1 MAGVVVLACLVVA
14 LSLTMPSAAAHG
26 PRSRISAFGFIMCLH
41 AVMWPTATGA
51 RFGLVPLPFAP
62 GSCATLQ
69 VSSVGMFLIS
79 SVTSAHIALE
89 WQAEDE
95 RVIARFG
102 HGGWVLV
109 SRGFLAAISLVIADG
124 WITYLLLT
132 GQIVTFELAVATM
145 VFRALVHSAWVPLAQ
160 AVLDAIVPGAQQ
172 PGGWDSF
179 FGWLATSR
187 SRRGRCRTTV
197 EVVSEVVLMVR
208 IASMVMIVT
217 MMVVFGTWPV
227 CSAWN
232 RLVSQ
237 ADPPAPFPAG
247 LDAGAKDT
255 QELFFAMAVL
265 DAGFNVAAFG
275 NMLGPAVSM
284 TLQLQLGLT
293 AARTAQQAKADRQLL
308 HAVTYVSHH
317 TRGPL
322 NAAVLCLAVLQDSVA
337 MLALGSFAAA
347 AGARREARKLLPHDP
362 KGSGAV
368 SSSGLVSASASAE
381 PSASPSV
388 QVAVS
393 VVAAVGDLGRPPTFE
408 AVPPPAGAG
417 PAVAGELVVEVRYD
431 GDGFDAAQLLERDPF
446 EPFDR
451 SGAASSTTATA
462 EDLLSG
468 DGLRLAVLRGVAT
481 SLHGEAGVASG
492 GRHDDATVLRVE
504 RRLLERWGARVEGF
518 ADGADVVARL
528 RELQTTGG
536 RFPDTLVIDSQMP
549 RLDGLAT
556 VRALRAMGRGVA
568 WGQAVDATGRRVG
581 GDERWSASGPL
592 LVLATGE
599 SSRPLEAEARGLG
612 VREVLVKPLRADRL
626 LEGLTH

>member
-1 MAGVVVLACLVVA
+1 
-14 LSLTMPSAAAHG
+14 
-26 PRSRISAFGFIMCLH
+26 MCLH
-41 AVMWPTATGA
+41 AAMWPTATGA

-95 RVIARFG
+95 REIARFG
-102 HGGWVLV
+102 HSGWVLV
-109 SRGFLAAISLVIADG
+109 SRGFLAAMSLVIADG

-187 SRRGRCRTTV
+187 SRRGRCRSTV

-322 NAAVLCLAVLQDSVA
+322 NAAVLCLAVLQ
-337 MLALGSFAAA
+337 ALQALHVEIILKFDQSF
-347 AGARREARKLLPHDP
+347 
-362 KGSGAV
+362 SI
-368 SSSGLVSASASAE
+368 
-381 PSASPSV
+381 
-388 QVAVS
+388 QN
-393 VVAAVGDLGRPPTFE
+393 
-408 AVPPPAGAG
+408 
-417 PAVAGELVVEVRYD
+417 
-431 GDGFDAAQLLERDPF
+431 
-446 EPFDR
+446 
-451 SGAASSTTATA
+451 
-462 EDLLSG
+462 
-468 DGLRLAVLRGVAT
+468 
-481 SLHGEAGVASG
+481 
-492 GRHDDATVLRVE
+492 
-504 RRLLERWGARVEGF
+504 
-518 ADGADVVARL
+518 
-528 RELQTTGG
+528 
-536 RFPDTLVIDSQMP
+536 
-549 RLDGLAT
+549 
-556 VRALRAMGRGVA
+556 
-568 WGQAVDATGRRVG
+568 
-581 GDERWSASGPL
+581 
-592 LVLATGE
+592 
-599 SSRPLEAEARGLG
+599 
-612 VREVLVKPLRADRL
+612 
-626 LEGLTH
+626 